1 MYDFDK
7 VIERRNTN
15 SIKFD
20 GEHAKKDKDIVP
32 MWVADMDFETL
43 PEIKEALIKRAE
55 HGIFGYASVTDEYLN
70 SVIGWMERRHQF
82 KVEKD
87 WIVTTPGVVTA
98 LKLAVRAFSNENDN
112 IMIMKPVY
120 YPFDASIKLNNRNI
134 VECPLVYENNEY
146 SCDFELFEN
155 TIKENDIKVFILCN
169 PHNPIGKVWSQEDL
183 YKIGTICKKYNVII
197 VSDEIH
203 MDFVYKGFKHIPM
216 YNVDESFKDFTV
228 ICTAPSKTFNLA
240 ALQTSN
246 IIIKNEELRNK
257 FIEEK
262 NKCGVN
268 DPNIF
273 GLEACNAAYKYG
285 DQWVDELVE
294 YLSSNIQYMKDFF
307 KQYLPELKVISP
319 EGLYLIWV
327 DMNALNLD
335 NDALEELMLNKAK
348 LWLDEGYIFG
358 NGGSGFERFNVAC
371 PRSTLE
377 KALLQL
383 RDAVY
388 EVKGNA

>member
-1 MYDFDK
+1 
-7 VIERRNTN
+7 
-15 SIKFD
+15 
-20 GEHAKKDKDIVP
+20 
-32 MWVADMDFETL
+32 
-43 PEIKEALIKRAE
+43 
-55 HGIFGYASVTDEYLN
+55 
-70 SVIGWMERRHQF
+70 
-82 KVEKD
+82 
-87 WIVTTPGVVTA
+87 
-98 LKLAVRAFSNENDN
+98 
-112 IMIMKPVY
+112 
-120 YPFDASIKLNNRNI
+120 
-134 VECPLVYENNEY
+134 
-146 SCDFELFEN
+146 
-155 TIKENDIKVFILCN
+155 
-169 PHNPIGKVWSQEDL
+169 
-183 YKIGTICKKYNVII
+183 
-197 VSDEIH
+197 

-246 IIIKNEELRNK
+246 IIIKNEKLRNK